1 MAPGRMPPEARLT
14 ERKDERRRAG
24 GSGLVFPSE
33 EVLSMTT
40 TTEQRTA
47 PRRGRRSEPR
57 RAPPRALTLP
67 ETLTVKELAELL
79 DQSAV
84 DVIKHLMRHGIMVAV
99 NQVIDHQVA
108 AVAAA
113 AYGVRTRLAEYTAD
127 TGAITANVGGDRE
140 ADLQTRPPVVTI
152 LGHVDHGKTSL
163 LDYIRQTA
171 VVDKEAGGI
180 TQHIGAYQVV
190 RDEQPI
196 TFLDTPGHAA
206 FTAIRSR
213 GARVTDIAVLVVAAD
228 DGIMPQT
235 DEAISHARAAEVP
248 IVVAINKMDLP
259 GAQPEVVKRQLS
271 ERNLLVEDWGGD
283 VISVPVSAQTG
294 AGVEDLLENLS
305 ALAEIMEL
313 KANPDR
319 AAAGVIVEATLNRR
333 RGPTATVLVQTGTM
347 RVGDHIVA
355 GGAWGRVRAITDENG
370 KTIDA
375 IKPGSPGVII
385 GLNAT
390 PEAGDILKVM
400 PNERTARQTATRR
413 VHRASV
419 GNADS
424 VLTLDSVVKQ
434 IDAGDVKELVLVLKA
449 DVQGS
454 VEAVAQSVEKMSEGE
469 VKARII
475 HAGSGAVSDSDVQ
488 LAAASGGIVLA
499 FNVGFEIG
507 AERTAERLGVE
518 VRNYQIIYRL
528 LEDVEQALKG
538 MLEPEFAEVVIGR
551 AEVREIFPGRRGLRI
566 AGCRVLDGRITRQG
580 SVRVMREDALMTE
593 TEIGSLRHF
602 RDEVNQATVGTEC
615 GIVLNGYNDFEE
627 GDVIVAYRME
637 RVN

>member
-1 MAPGRMPPEARLT
+1 
-14 ERKDERRRAG
+14 
-24 GSGLVFPSE
+24 
-33 EVLSMTT
+33 MTT
-40 TTEQRTA
+40 ATHQRSA
-47 PRRGRRSEPR
+47 GPRRGRRSDAR
-57 RAPPRALTLP
+57 RSPPRALILP

-79 DQSAV
+79 DQSPI
-84 DVIKHLMRHGIMVAV
+84 DVIKQLMRHGIMVSV

-108 AVAAA
+108 SVAAA
-113 AYGVRTRLAEYTAD
+113 AYGVRTRLREQKAD
-127 TGAITANVGGDRE
+127 TGAIHAAGSRDSETALS
-140 ADLQTRPPVVTI
+140 ARPPVITI

-163 LDYIRQTA
+163 LDYIRQSA

-180 TQHIGAYQVV
+180 TQHIGAYQVA
-190 RDEQPI
+190 REGHPI
-196 TFLDTPGHAA
+196 TFLDTPGHEA

-283 VISVPVSAQTG
+283 IIAVPVSAQTG
-294 AGVEDLLENLS
+294 EGVDDLLENLS
-305 ALAEIMEL
+305 VLAEILEL

-319 AAAGVIVEATLNRR
+319 AAAGVIVEANLDRR
-333 RGPTATVLVQTGTM
+333 RGPTATVLVQAGTLQ
-347 RVGDHIVA
+347 VGDHIAA
-355 GGAWGRVRAITDENG
+355 GSSWGRVRAITNELG
-370 KTIDA
+370 QTIPA
-375 IKPGSPGVII
+375 ITPGSPGVII

-390 PEAGDILKVM
+390 PEAGDILQVF
-400 PNERTARQTATRR
+400 PNERSSRQTATRHGQR
-413 VHRASV
+413 TTIGSL
-419 GNADS
+419 DT

-434 IDAGDVKELVLVLKA
+434 IDAGDVKELILVIKA

-454 VEAVAQSVEKMSEGE
+454 VEAVVQSVEKMSEGD
-469 VKARII
+469 VKPRII

-507 AERTAERLGVE
+507 AERTSDRMGVE
-518 VRNYQIIYRL
+518 VRQYRIIYRL

-538 MLEPEFAEVVIGR
+538 MLEPEFAEIITGR

-580 SVRVMREDALMTE
+580 AVRVMRDDSIMTE

-602 RDEVNQATVGTEC
+602 RDEVNQANAGTEC
-615 GIVLNGYNDFEE
+615 GIVLDNYNDFNE

>member
-1 MAPGRMPPEARLT
+1 
-14 ERKDERRRAG
+14 
-24 GSGLVFPSE
+24 
-33 EVLSMTT
+33 MTT
-40 TTEQRTA
+40 QQRTA
-47 PRRGRRSEPR
+47 GPRRARRSEPR
-57 RAPPRALTLP
+57 RSTPRALVLP
-67 ETLTVKELAELL
+67 ETLTVKDLAELL
-79 DQSAV
+79 DQSPV
-84 DVIKHLMRHGIMVAV
+84 DVIKQLMRHGIMVAV

-108 AVAAA
+108 TVAAA
-113 AYGVRTRLAEYTAD
+113 AYGVRTRLAEATEDTAAIHAGD
-127 TGAITANVGGDRE
+127 TNEDDGLMEN
-140 ADLQTRPPVVTI
+140 RPPVITI

-163 LDYIRQTA
+163 LDYIRETS

-180 TQHIGAYQVV
+180 TQHIGAYQVA
-190 RDEQPI
+190 RDGQPI

-235 DEAISHARAAEVP
+235 DEAINHARAAEVP

-259 GAQPEVVKRQLS
+259 GAQPDVVKRQLS

-283 VISVPVSAQTG
+283 VIAVPVSAQTG
-294 AGVEDLLENLS
+294 DGIDDLLENLTVLS
-305 ALAEIMEL
+305 EIMEL
-313 KANPDR
+313 KANPNRD
-319 AAAGVIVEATLNRR
+319 AAGVIVEATLDRR
-333 RGPTATVLVQTGTM
+333 RGPTATVLVQAGTLK
-347 RVGDHIVA
+347 VGDQIVA
-355 GGAWGRVRAITDENG
+355 GGAWGRVRAITNERG
-370 KTIDA
+370 ETIDA
-375 IKPGSPGVII
+375 ITPGSPGVVI

-390 PEAGDILKVM
+390 PEAGDILKVVRD
-400 PNERTARQTATRR
+400 ERTARQTATRHGQR
-413 VHRASV
+413 SST
-419 GNADS
+419 GNLDT

-454 VEAVAQSVEKMSEGE
+454 VEAIVQSVEKLSDGD
-469 VKARII
+469 VKARVI
-475 HAGSGAVSDSDVQ
+475 HSGSGAVSDSDVQ
-488 LAAASGGIVLA
+488 LASASEGIILA

-528 LEDVEQALKG
+528 LEDVEQALHG
-538 MLEPEFAEVVIGR
+538 MLEPEFQEVVVGR

-580 SVRVMREDALMTE
+580 TVRIMREDEIVAE
-593 TEIGSLRHF
+593 TEMSSLRHF
-602 RDEVNQATVGTEC
+602 RDEVNQATAGTEC
-615 GIVLNGYNDFEE
+615 GIVLDSFNDYEE
-627 GDVIVAYRME
+627 GDVIVSYRME